1 MEASEKEKD
10 ASSLPPP
17 STSTS
22 TTATIELP
30 VEQERVV
37 ATTQRFLAALKHRQ
51 KERDLID
58 TIRAEHQ
65 DQQQQQRTAL
75 LPSPPTSP
83 SISPSPPSSSLLLE
97 ATVSSRNKDTADN
110 SDNNNTKNNDRVYDY
125 QPKAPYPAW
134 DYNWD
139 GRMTSETTCEALSD
153 LATFR
158 KIKTTNNNN
167 AAVIPPPSTTTKR
180 NEEDGD
186 DNNNGGGG
194 GGGGGSM
201 TESVVATAEAGTVND
216 VVVRH
221 IILVRHGQYDESSDD
236 DAKRSLT
243 KIGRQQA
250 KLTGQRLASMLMRAR
265 NKTRNNNNMKST
277 PCTVTKLH
285 TSDMTRA
292 KETAH
297 IIAHY
302 LPMEGDDDDDNGGG
316 GGDDGTIHI
325 KRMAPDPLLNET
337 LPAPMIPIRP
347 DVMVDATVQ
356 DTIINANHH
365 KVEEAFQKYF
375 YRQQTTTTTS
385 TTISS
390 NSSSSSSS
398 NSNNN
403 MTVVDNMD
411 DDANTKDTILIDK
424 DVDATKQE
432 KNQKEPN
439 DHEPTK
445 DDNDDDDNDDGKEEK
460 EQSSA
465 PKPNQKHEFEIIV
478 CHGNIIRYMFCRA
491 LQLPPECW
499 LRMSIFNCSLT
510 YIMIPANGYA
520 TCRFL
525 GDIGHLPY
533 DYNTIKNNDSD
544 DDGNG
549 SGNDNGDDS
558 NDDENKNE
566 NDDSDCSDVVTFSG
580 NYGFNWW

>member
-65 DQQQQQRTAL
+65 DQQQQQCSSTGIIDPKQNTAL
-75 LPSPPTSP
+75 LPSPPTS
-83 SISPSPPSSSLLLE
+83 SH
-97 ATVSSRNKDTADN
+97 NKDTADN
-110 SDNNNTKNNDRVYDY
+110 RDNNNAKNDDRVYDY
-125 QPKAPYPAW
+125 QPKVPYPAW

-139 GRMTSETTCEALSD
+139 GRMTSETSCEALSD

-167 AAVIPPPSTTTKR
+167 NTAVIPPPSTTTKR

-194 GGGGGSM
+194 GGSM
-201 TESVVATAEAGTVND
+201 KESVVATAEAGTVND

-265 NKTRNNNNMKST
+265 NKNRNNNNNMKST

-302 LPMEGDDDDDNGGG
+302 LPMEGDDDGDNGGG

-347 DVMVDATVQ
+347 DVMLDATVQ

-385 TTISS
+385 TAISS

-398 NSNNN
+398 NSSNNN
-403 MTVVDNMD
+403 NIPVVDNMD
-411 DDANTKDTILIDK
+411 DDASTKDTNLIDE

-432 KNQKEPN
+432 KYQKEPN
-439 DHEPTK
+439 DHEPAK

-533 DYNTIKNNDSD
+533 DYNTIKNIKNNDSD

-549 SGNDNGDDS
+549 SGDDNGDDS